1 MDNIGLN
8 HLVPPEAI
16 QQFQGVITQLL
27 SHDNDLRGAAEQR
40 YNETKGNYPDQLLV
54 SLLHLAACAP
64 ELPVRIMCAVMFRQ
78 EVLIPT
84 TEDAPWLW
92 RTAAPETKAALKSA
106 MITALQRDQQ
116 DEVRKKLTD
125 ALSALSVSALVLED
139 NSWPE
144 LLPFL
149 LSLSENENPELRVAA
164 LDVFGYLLTRTPEAL
179 EGHFQN
185 FIPFLQQKLADP
197 STKVRVA
204 SFFMIY
210 GLLQSAM
217 ESDNGEEQLQKLQA
231 TAPGVLESVSACLHA
246 NDVDSARLG
255 MEFLVEIVD
264 LNVKYLRPNILNLIE
279 LMLKIAK
286 SPQLDD
292 PIRHLGVE
300 TMITLTENKPGMA
313 RKIPNFLPE
322 IVGLLLEWNTHL
334 EENEDW
340 NKGEEDDLDD
350 MDAAVAEES
359 LDRVSIAMGGESIA
373 PILFSAIPSYLGSDD
388 WRKRH
393 SGLTAISVSGEGSA
407 DYLSQH
413 LNDVVPM
420 VLPFFKDPHP
430 RVRWAAC
437 NAIGQ
442 MCTDFQPNIQA
453 VYCNDILS
461 ALVPVFDDAENPRVQ
476 SHAASAIVNFCEECS
491 KELLSPYLKP
501 ILEKLHGLLR
511 SPKIVQEQVVTAIAA
526 IADVAMD
533 EFLPFYDYFVPFLKD
548 ILNTANSKEFLR
560 LRCKAM
566 ECVSII
572 GVAVGKER
580 FMGDAQEIIGIL
592 NKINFASDPEMP
604 SMHLAWARLCKC
616 LGADFQPYLEIA
628 MPLLLQL
635 ANTEPEVEIID
646 SEKVEEF
653 DDEGWQVLPIGGK
666 TMCIKTA
673 PLEDKA
679 TAINIIFCFADE
691 LKEVFFPFVQPAA
704 EIMVPSL
711 TFAYHDAVRNT
722 AASACPCLL
731 TSTIEHLK
739 KSGQSLDPV
748 VTLWNYIQPQL
759 LKAIRKEIDDEA
771 HVAML
776 EAYSE
781 CFDLIGENSHNPQSL
796 QVADAT
802 LHKILGKYLEA
813 RSNRGKIH
821 GEGEEDFD
829 EFEAQKLESQTA
841 KDDDVIALIAE
852 LVGKLLKTYGKNYL
866 PFFLTHVDAWK
877 GLISPTARPRDC
889 QIALCLFDDL
899 TEHIQGDATPYVQEL
914 FPGYGHLC
922 TSETP
927 DVRQAAVFGAG
938 LFAQHCGQAFG
949 PLANSM
955 ANALCQVASDPQSR
969 APENVH
975 ATENAISSLGKI
987 CLYQGDSVNL
997 GKFVAAFVSF
1007 LPVCEDKEESKVS
1020 YATLCTLLDKNPQ
1033 MVLGADFAQLPHV
1046 LHVFGGILGSDL
1058 IDASGTEKVVASI
1071 KRLESANQ
1079 KMFQEACGVLSDE
1092 EKEKVFRASNM

>member
-1 MDNIGLN
+1 
-8 HLVPPEAI
+8 
-16 QQFQGVITQLL
+16 
-27 SHDNDLRGAAEQR
+27 
-40 YNETKGNYPDQLLV
+40 
-54 SLLHLAACAP
+54 
-64 ELPVRIMCAVMFRQ
+64 
-78 EVLIPT
+78 
-84 TEDAPWLW
+84 
-92 RTAAPETKAALKSA
+92 
-106 MITALQRDQQ
+106 
-116 DEVRKKLTD
+116 
-125 ALSALSVSALVLED
+125 
-139 NSWPE
+139 
-144 LLPFL
+144 
-149 LSLSENENPELRVAA
+149 
-164 LDVFGYLLTRTPEAL
+164 
-179 EGHFQN
+179 
-185 FIPFLQQKLADP
+185 
-197 STKVRVA
+197 
-204 SFFMIY
+204 
-210 GLLQSAM
+210 
-217 ESDNGEEQLQKLQA
+217 
-231 TAPGVLESVSACLHA
+231 
-246 NDVDSARLG
+246 
-255 MEFLVEIVD
+255 
-264 LNVKYLRPNILNLIE
+264 
-279 LMLKIAK
+279 
-286 SPQLDD
+286 
-292 PIRHLGVE
+292 
-300 TMITLTENKPGMA
+300 
-313 RKIPNFLPE
+313 
-322 IVGLLLEWNTHL
+322 
-334 EENEDW
+334 
-340 NKGEEDDLDD
+340 
-350 MDAAVAEES
+350 
-359 LDRVSIAMGGESIA
+359 
-373 PILFSAIPSYLGSDD
+373 
-388 WRKRH
+388 
-393 SGLTAISVSGEGSA
+393 
-407 DYLSQH
+407 
-413 LNDVVPM
+413 
-420 VLPFFKDPHP
+420 
-430 RVRWAAC
+430 
-437 NAIGQ
+437 
-442 MCTDFQPNIQA
+442 
-453 VYCNDILS
+453 
-461 ALVPVFDDAENPRVQ
+461 
-476 SHAASAIVNFCEECS
+476 
-491 KELLSPYLKP
+491 
-501 ILEKLHGLLR
+501 
-511 SPKIVQEQVVTAIAA
+511 
-526 IADVAMD
+526 
-533 EFLPFYDYFVPFLKD
+533 
-548 ILNTANSKEFLR
+548 
-560 LRCKAM
+560 
-566 ECVSII
+566 
-572 GVAVGKER
+572 
-580 FMGDAQEIIGIL
+580 
-592 NKINFASDPEMP
+592 
-604 SMHLAWARLCKC
+604 
-616 LGADFQPYLEIA
+616 
-628 MPLLLQL
+628 
-635 ANTEPEVEIID
+635 
-646 SEKVEEF
+646 
-653 DDEGWQVLPIGGK
+653 
-666 TMCIKTA
+666 
-673 PLEDKA
+673 
-679 TAINIIFCFADE
+679 
-691 LKEVFFPFVQPAA
+691 
-704 EIMVPSL
+704 
-711 TFAYHDAVRNT
+711 
-722 AASACPCLL
+722 
-731 TSTIEHLK
+731 LK